1 MLVEFPK
8 IGILGGGQLGKML
21 IDQANKW
28 SVPLSVMDFDSN
40 AVCKNHCIDFKVG
53 DLMDY
58 KTVIDFG
65 SKLSIVTIEIEKV
78 NVEALKSLEKNK
90 VKVYPQSKVLE
101 IVQNKVKQKEFYKNN
116 GIATSDFQSFKTK
129 SDLIRSIIQN
139 ETKLPFI
146 WKASRFGYDGYGVK
160 KINKISELEPLDNG
174 ECLAEEYIDIVKEL
188 SVIIC
193 RNHSGE
199 TSCFPV
205 VEMIFNPKSNQ
216 VEYIL
221 CPPRISEKIKS
232 EATHL
237 AKKVSESFQH
247 IGLLAVELFLDS
259 KQGLL
264 VNEVA
269 PRPHNSG
276 HWSIEGAYS
285 SQYQQHLR
293 ALLNLPLGKPDII
306 SPSVMVNLVG
316 SKKKSG
322 PVIYKNLEKIF
333 QINGAFL
340 HLYGKPLS
348 RPNRKMGH
356 ITLLDKDLENAY
368 QNAQYLKQT
377 IEISSK

>member
-1 MLVEFPK
+1 MLVQFPK

-40 AVCKNHCIDFKVG
+40 AVCKNHCTDFKVG

-78 NVEALKSLEKNK
+78 NVDALKFLEKNK

-232 EATHL
+232 EATDL

-247 IGLLAVELFLDS
+247 IGLLAVELFLDR
-259 KQGLL
+259 KQRLL

-285 SQYQQHLR
+285 SQYQQLLR

-340 HLYGKPLS
+340 HLYGKPIS